1 MINKA
6 NNQPVAADSITL
18 EGANGEAE
26 YFEVAEG
33 TKIRPKQGLHA
44 GTYTEAVRIA
54 YNGDAESE
62 VTCKCSVTIK
72 KPTC

>member
-33 TKIRPKQGLHA
+33 TKYVQNRDFMQELIPKRFGLLIM
-44 GTYTEAVRIA
+44 EMLNPR
-54 YNGDAESE
+54 
-62 VTCKCSVTIK
+62 
-72 KPTC
+72 

>member
-1 MINKA
+1 VEAQAVSLINKA

-44 GTYTEAVRIA
+44 GAVYSIVPFKS
-54 YNGDAESE
+54 G
-62 VTCKCSVTIK
+62 SV
-72 KPTC
+72 